1 MMSVIKKM
9 MISVL
14 SGISKI
20 YLKHRNRIFAIP
32 NQTECDAFLDNIWK
46 PSKVYSEHTFDHD
59 VEEDSLID
67 LSVIIPLYNAEPFI
81 RKCVDSLI
89 SQKTKYRYEI
99 ILVNDGSTDQTQKV
113 MEEYSQK
120 YPLLIQIVTQQ
131 NRGISVARNEGIAKA
146 RGKYIGFIDQDDW
159 VKDQYIEILLN
170 TAYKNNSD
178 IVKCGYS
185 DIDLKNQ
192 MRIWQ
197 NESIHIEKDEHEKFL
212 HVNGY
217 VWGGIFDR
225 KLWRKVRFPE
235 GYWYEDM
242 IVRMLIFRQS
252 KCFINIPDVLYIK
265 RLHENNAS
273 IVLWKKSSPKSLEEY
288 YLLKEL
294 YIECRKIGLSAD
306 SLEFRFALYE
316 MGNMLFARIFSMKTK
331 EKKFVFASV
340 AHWIS
345 EIYRDEYIRTLSESE
360 KFLLGAF
367 VRYDYK
373 AWKVASVYARMQVE

>member
-1 MMSVIKKM
+1 M

-59 VEEDSLID
+59 VEVDSLID

-159 VKDQYIEILLN
+159 VKDQYIDCLLY
-170 TAYKNNSD
+170 TSD
-178 IVKCGYS
+178 
-185 DIDLKNQ
+185 
-192 MRIWQ
+192 
-197 NESIHIEKDEHEKFL
+197 
-212 HVNGY
+212 
-217 VWGGIFDR
+217 
-225 KLWRKVRFPE
+225 
-235 GYWYEDM
+235 
-242 IVRMLIFRQS
+242 
-252 KCFINIPDVLYIK
+252 
-265 RLHENNAS
+265 A
-273 IVLWKKSSPKSLEEY
+273 
-288 YLLKEL
+288 
-294 YIECRKIGLSAD
+294 AD
-306 SLEFRFALYE
+306 
-316 MGNMLFARIFSMKTK
+316 
-331 EKKFVFASV
+331 
-340 AHWIS
+340 
-345 EIYRDEYIRTLSESE
+345 D
-360 KFLLGAF
+360 
-367 VRYDYK
+367 
-373 AWKVASVYARMQVE
+373 

>member
-1 MMSVIKKM
+1 M

-59 VEEDSLID
+59 VEVDSLID

-146 RGKYIGFIDQDDW
+146 RGKYIGFIDPDDFIDESMFR
-159 VKDQYIEILLN
+159 KLLRAAM
-170 TAYKNNSD
+170 TGSYDVSY
-178 IVKCGYS
+178 CGYNEYYENTKKTNRVE
-185 DIDLKNQ
+185 DVLGWPYCDGTTDQRKIWDLIIHCRVAIWRGIYKKAFLEKNQ
-192 MRIWQ
+192 IHFYGYKFTSSTNSGPAAGSDFISTADIGSQIIRAAYCRI
-197 NESIHIEKDEHEKFL
+197 
-212 HVNGY
+212 G
-217 VWGGIFDR
+217 
-225 KLWRKVRFPE
+225 
-235 GYWYEDM
+235 
-242 IVRMLIFRQS
+242 
-252 KCFINIPDVLYIK
+252 
-265 RLHENNAS
+265 
-273 IVLWKKSSPKSLEEY
+273 
-288 YLLKEL
+288 
-294 YIECRKIGLSAD
+294 
-306 SLEFRFALYE
+306 
-316 MGNMLFARIFSMKTK
+316 
-331 EKKFVFASV
+331 
-340 AHWIS
+340 
-345 EIYRDEYIRTLSESE
+345 RTYS
-360 KFLLGAF
+360 F
-367 VRYDYK
+367 
-373 AWKVASVYARMQVE
+373 